1 MIIADNET
9 AVDYLYYEP
18 IAKTVVKLIQEKSQ
32 EPLTI
37 GLHGDWGAGKSSALL
52 MIEEAFSS
60 DDRTLCVRFNGWLFE
75 GYDDAKAVL
84 IETIVAAL
92 VAKRSVSTKVKEKAA
107 EVLKNVNWFK
117 VARTVGGAALTFTT
131 GIPSPDLV
139 KGIGDAAKGLLSDPT
154 KALTGE
160 MFTKVL
166 DGAAAHI
173 KSGESDTAPQRM
185 HAFRKDF
192 EDLLNLADIDRLI
205 VLIDDLDRCL
215 PRTAIATLEAV
226 RLFLF
231 VPRAAFVIA
240 ADEGM
245 IEYSVRHHFP
255 DLPVTS
261 APGSYARN
269 YLEKLIQVPF
279 RMPALGSVETR
290 IYLTLLISLTEGL
303 SDMDFQRLIPV
314 ARNALRRPWLDTG
327 FDRGT
332 IEKALGSLP
341 PQVETGLQLATEIT
355 PVLTDGARGNP
366 RQIKRFVNTL
376 DLRLTIAEERGFR
389 GDLRMPV
396 LAKLML
402 AERFAPEVF
411 DAIALDLD
419 VDGKSKIIA
428 ELEGRAA
435 TTSKPKTG
443 SKSSTKATEPSGSK
457 LVQDWPN
464 LEWAKRWG
472 RIKVSLSDVDLRP
485 YFFVSRDRRTAMAS
499 AIAAGPIEELV
510 ERLSAT
516 SLGAKSEPRASLS
529 ALTAVDAERVFHALS
544 AKITNA
550 ETLNSRPAAAD
561 GLATLCSAR
570 PELRDALLTLLDRLP
585 TATVGAWVV
594 TGWGAAVGVSQ
605 APKFKELLKKWSE
618 QSANDVLNKVA
629 TLELSSSK
637 VGKR

>member
-18 IAKTVVKLIQEKSQ
+18 IAQTVVKLIQEKSQ

-52 MIEEAFSS
+52 MIEDAFTD

-84 IETIVAAL
+84 IETIVTAL
-92 VAKRSVSTKVKEKAA
+92 VTKRSVSTKVKEKAT

-117 VARTVGGAALTFTT
+117 VARTVGGAALTFTA
-131 GIPSPDLV
+131 GIPSPDL
-139 KGIGDAAKGLLSDPT
+139 KGIGDAVKGVLSDPT

-160 MFTKVL
+160 TFTSVL
-166 DGAAAHI
+166 DSAEAHL
-173 KSGESDTAPQRM
+173 KSEVSDTMPQRM
-185 HAFRKDF
+185 HAFREDF
-192 EDLLNLADIDRLI
+192 EDLLNLADIDQLI

-255 DLPVTS
+255 DLPATS

-290 IYLTLLISLTEGL
+290 IYLTLLISLTECL
-303 SDMDFQRLIPV
+303 SDADFKRLIPV

-332 IEKALGSLP
+332 IEKTLGSLP
-341 PQVETGLQLATEIT
+341 PQVETALQLATEIT

-376 DLRLTIAEERGFR
+376 DLRFTIAEERGFR
-389 GDLRMPV
+389 DDLRMPL

-411 DAIALDLD
+411 DAIAFDLD
-419 VDGKSKIIA
+419 ADGKSKIIA
-428 ELEGRAA
+428 ELEDGTAA
-435 TTSKPKTG
+435 TTKPKTG
-443 SKSSTKATEPSGSK
+443 GKSSTQVPEQPGSK

-485 YFFVSRDRRTAMAS
+485 YFFVSRDRRTAMA
-499 AIAAGPIEELV
+499 AVIAAGPVEELV

-516 SLGAKSEPRASLS
+516 SLGAKSEPKASLS

-550 ETLNSRPAAAD
+550 EDLEQRPTAAD
-561 GLATLCSAR
+561 GIATLCTAR
-570 PELRDALLTLLDRLP
+570 PELRDALLTFLDRLP
-585 TATVGAWVV
+585 SATVGAWVV
-594 TGWGAAVGVSQ
+594 TGWGTAVGGSQ
-605 APKFKELLKKWSE
+605 ALKFKDLLKKWSE
-618 QSANDVLNKVA
+618 QSDNTPLSKVA
-629 TLELSSSK
+629 ALELAISNG
-637 VGKR
+637 GKR